1 MDDNKDL
8 INEIDKLEDNKEIIE
23 EKSTSH
29 EKVFTIIVILII
41 IVALFM
47 LYLSYKGTY
56 IVSNKENKQ
65 DDFSAYLENIDNNEK
80 DDNNDNNDNNSN
92 NGNNENEEIDYEEL
106 ENQKKEKFEQQ
117 KNNLSITSQMLSVDG
132 KLIATI
138 HNGNQESIE
147 NILVQVIFY
156 NGEDKPIKI
165 DQNTIDIF
173 DSETDYY
180 MFFQDTPKNYERCD
194 FLITKENYGDFYISR
209 KNDIT
214 FNVEENKEENEIKIS
229 GKNNSNEK
237 IEEVKFSVIYYNE
250 NDQIIAIREESQ
262 YDIKKQKEFK
272 IEIDNSLYSYETFE
286 DIPYSRYEV
295 LLLNAISYAEN

>member
-8 INEIDKLEDNKEIIE
+8 INEIDKLEDDKECIE

-29 EKVFTIIVILII
+29 EKVFTLIVVVII
-41 IVALFM
+41 IAALFM

-65 DDFSAYLENIDNNEK
+65 DDFSAYIENVNNNQDEE
-80 DDNNDNNDNNSN
+80 
-92 NGNNENEEIDYEEL
+92 NNENDETNYEEL
-106 ENQKKEKFEQQ
+106 EKQKIEKFEEQ
-117 KNNLSITSQMLSVDG
+117 KNNLIITSQILDIDG

-147 NILVQVIFY
+147 NLLVQVIFY
-156 NGEDKPIKI
+156 DGEDKPIKI

-180 MFFQDTPKNYERCD
+180 MLFEDTPKGYERCE
-194 FLITKENYGDFYISR
+194 FLITKKDYYDFYISR
-209 KNDIT
+209 KNDIS
-214 FNVEENKEENEIKIS
+214 FNIEEKNNDDENVIQIS
-229 GKNNSNEK
+229 GKNNSNDK
-237 IEEVKFSVIYYNE
+237 IRKINFAIVYYNE
-250 NDQIIAIREESQ
+250 NDQIVAIRKECQ

-272 IEIDNSLYSYETFE
+272 IKINSRLYSYESYE

-295 LLLNAISYAEN
+295 VLLDAISYIEN